1 MSVGPIGTL
10 NQIGQFKHVYYLF
23 IGFQRVENQM
33 SVAKIPELNWIENDW
48 KFLQAGKHVRAN
60 MNVPLEDPGYDDL
73 KRYRRK
79 VLKKLGMQQRL
90 QKFERK
96 YKVI

>member
-33 SVAKIPELNWIENDW
+33 SVAKIPELNWIENEW

-60 MNVPLEDPGYDDL
+60 MNVPLEDPGYEDL

-79 VLKKLGMQQRL
+79 VLKKLGMQHRL

>member
-1 MSVGPIGTL
+1 MSVGPIGNS
-10 NQIGQFKHVYYLF
+10 NQIGRFKNIYYLF

-33 SVAKIPELNWIENDW
+33 LVANRPELNCIEND
-48 KFLQAGKHVRAN
+48 KYFLQAGKYVRAN

-79 VLKKLGMQQRL
+79 VLKKLGMQHRL

>member
-1 MSVGPIGTL
+1 
-10 NQIGQFKHVYYLF
+10 
-23 IGFQRVENQM
+23 
-33 SVAKIPELNWIENDW
+33 
-48 KFLQAGKHVRAN
+48 